1 MTLMPPLFPAPPREA
16 DPEWTA
22 TGDLLDEF
30 FPGVRGV
37 AEAIGARPLHLLQV
51 MMAESGIRPDAHNPN
66 GHASG
71 LIQFMP
77 ATLVRL
83 GWTAGHE
90 AFRRLGAVEQ
100 LPFVLRFYQPYRAA
114 GLTSTAR
121 LYQATFLPA
130 TLALGSDPD
139 TVLAGQGGPYP
150 SAYAGN
156 RGLDRRGDGTIRV
169 SDLTAAV
176 DRRCRGPR
184 WEEARARLEG
194 ASPLPVPPS
203 PTPPNPVPP
212 GPTPPIA
219 GSRPT
224 LRAGSRGEAV
234 REAQRKLNAVHA
246 RLTAAGQPGL
256 PGAPLPEDG
265 AFGPWTRAAVV
276 AFQQRAFPGRPR
288 DHDGVI
294 GPRTWA
300 ELDEWAAGGRPTP
313 GPTPPTPPIPTP
325 PTPGT
330 PWAQLK
336 ADAVRI
342 ALEEYARWHP
352 GGTARSETDP
362 ALRPTLRGY
371 WTQGVGLGG
380 DAADRAIDSRL
391 AWSAA
396 FISWVMRRAEAGQLF
411 RYASGHT
418 TYCAAAKRNRTAG
431 DLPNPF
437 WLYRVTE
444 RAPEVGDLVCTGRQ
458 DSGVTYDNVDDG
470 QFRASHCDVVVE
482 VTPGRLGVI
491 GGNVGDTVGRKLLR
505 TGQDGRVLTDGGQ
518 RQYFAVLRVR
528 TDPSR
533 E

>member
-1 MTLMPPLFPAPPREA
+1 MTLTPPLSRPWEA
-16 DPEWTA
+16 EPEWTA
-22 TGDLLDEF
+22 TGDLPDEF
-30 FPGVRGV
+30 FPGVSGV
-37 AEAIGARPLHLLQV
+37 ASGIGAQPLHLLQV
-51 MMAESGIRPDAHNPN
+51 MMAESGIRPDAHNPH

-77 ATLVRL
+77 ATLARL

-90 AFRRLGAVEQ
+90 AFRRLSAPEQ
-100 LPFVLRFYQPYRAA
+100 LPFVLRFYGPYRPA

-130 TLALGSDPD
+130 TLPLGSDPN
-139 TVLAGQGGPYP
+139 TVLCGRDGPYP

-156 RGLDRRGDGTIRV
+156 SGLDRRGDGTIRV

-194 ASPLPVPPS
+194 ASPLPVPPV
-203 PTPPNPVPP
+203 PIPP
-212 GPTPPIA
+212 GPTP
-219 GSRPT
+219 GTRPT

-234 REAQRKLNAVHA
+234 REAQRKLNAIHA
-246 RLTAAGQPGL
+246 REVAAGRPGL
-256 PGAPLPEDG
+256 PGAPLAEDG
-265 AFGPWTRAAVV
+265 TFGPRTRAATVV
-276 AFQQRAFPGRPR
+276 FQRLAFPNQPNE
-288 DHDGVI
+288 HDGVI

-300 ELDEWAAGGRPTP
+300 KLDEWAGGGGPTP
-313 GPTPPTPPIPTP
+313 GPTPPTPTPPVPTP

-342 ALEEYARWHP
+342 ALEEYARWRP
-352 GGTARSETDP
+352 GGAARSETD
-362 ALRPTLRGY
+362 AEMRPTLRGY
-371 WTQGVGLGG
+371 WMEGVGLGG
-380 DAADRAIDSRL
+380 NAADSAIDSRL

-396 FISWVMRRAEAGQLF
+396 FISWVMRRAGAGTLF

-418 TYCAAAKRNRTAG
+418 TYCAAAKRNRAAG
-431 DLPNPF
+431 DLQNPF
-437 WLYRVTE
+437 WLYRISE
-444 RAPEVGDLVCTGRQ
+444 RAPEPGDLVCTGRQ

-470 QFRASHCDVVVE
+470 NFRASHCDVVVE
-482 VTPGRLGVI
+482 VSPGRLGVI
-491 GGNVGDTVGRKLLR
+491 GGNVSNTVGRKVLR
-505 TGQDGRVLTDGGQ
+505 TGPDGRVLTDGGQ
-518 RQYFAVLRVR
+518 RQYYGVLRVR
-528 TDPSR
+528 ADPSQ